1 MMESSKS
8 LYDNALEGRVNIV
21 EHIISEESNSG
32 YSGKEVCKP
41 D

>member
-1 MMESSKS
+1 MMESGKS
-8 LYDNALEGRVNIV
+8 LYNNALEGHVNV
-21 EHIISEESNSG
+21 EHISEESNSG